1 MPEREG
7 KNEER
12 RDSVNNGSRQSPF
25 RKRDIWRLI
34 MRSYIT
40 SLPYLLIF
48 ILGLL
53 LTAWV
58 LTQLIFR

>member
-1 MPEREG
+1 
-7 KNEER
+7 
-12 RDSVNNGSRQSPF
+12 
-25 RKRDIWRLI
+25 